1 MVRHSHSLVKVISG
15 QRRCNVADNL
25 SKEDQLL
32 CLAVYGEACDYIRVG
47 DAVAYT
53 VISITY
59 PTAFGLFGWAF
70 VKLGGLWS
78 GASFAVSL
86 AALLWLLLGSA
97 IFWQIHYK
105 SKVRIDIAKR
115 IEDAL
120 KLERI
125 GARHLTDPGLY
136 YNEQDD
142 IKNDLRWREY
152 RPWFIEGLSS
162 VIRIYIPRFAL
173 FAWVAYAVLFAVRY
187 SGKAAIDF
195 SDWLTSDSV
204 VFLFTLLIAAS
215 LATLGWRG
223 CRSKR
228 NQIKRYAQTLKC
240 RNSQK

>member
-1 MVRHSHSLVKVISG
+1 
-15 QRRCNVADNL
+15 VAEDL
-25 SKEDQLL
+25 SREDKLR
-32 CLAVYGEACDYIRVG
+32 LAVYGEACDYIRVG

-86 AALLWLLLGSA
+86 VALLWLLLGRA

-105 SKVRIDIAKR
+105 SRVRIDIAKQL
-115 IEDAL
+115 EVAL
-120 KLERI
+120 ELKNI
-125 GARHLTDPGLY
+125 NARHLTSPGLY
-136 YNEQDD
+136 YDQQDETE
-142 IKNDLRWREY
+142 IEAKWRKY

-162 VIRIYIPRFAL
+162 VIRTYIPRFAIVT
-173 FAWVAYAVLFAVRY
+173 WIAYAVLFAVRY

-204 VFLFTLLIAAS
+204 VFLSTLLIAAS
-215 LATLGWRG
+215 LGAFGWCR

-228 NQIKRYAQTLKC
+228 NQDKRRTQILNC
-240 RNSQK
+240 HNDQKQQRTSR